1 MLQFV
6 KVFWKKMKFSTVPN
20 LPTACSGLLL
30 HHASVTHALQKET
43 PYETHTLLL
52 LLDEHM
58 LRRSRV

>member
-20 LPTACSGLLL
+20 LPIACSVLLL
-30 HHASVTHALQKET
+30 YDAYMTHALQKET